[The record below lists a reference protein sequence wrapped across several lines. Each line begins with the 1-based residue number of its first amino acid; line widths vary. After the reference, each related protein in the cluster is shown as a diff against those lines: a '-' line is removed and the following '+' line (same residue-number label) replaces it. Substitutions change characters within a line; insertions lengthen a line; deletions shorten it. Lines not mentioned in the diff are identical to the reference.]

1 MCTKPS
7 TEGRGDIIGINMPAK
22 KLNRLT
28 VPPGLVI
35 VADLVARIPERAN
48 DVIASELA
56 RRERE
61 RTMTRETRSL
71 LSWHPIN
78 TTRVVLLF
86 GLHGFVLAWALGWL
100 AALGHAYAQLKT
112 ASIAIPL
119 PLLQDLAVNLGTF
132 VPTSTA
138 LSVASRL
145 PPIDFRDAIG
155 VGIAIALIVAV
166 ERGIIAAFQWK
177 KARLLRT
184 AEDELQAE
192 IEILKSWQ
200 EPADKKPKPT
210 V

>member
-1 MCTKPS
+1 
-7 TEGRGDIIGINMPAK
+7 MPPK
-22 KLNRLT
+22 KWNRLT
-28 VPPGLVI
+28 VPAGLVI
-35 VADLVARIPERAN
+35 VADLVARIPERGQE
-48 DVIASELA
+48 VIASEIA

-78 TTRVVLLF
+78 TTRTVLLF

-112 ASIAIPL
+112 SSIAIPL
-119 PLLQDLAVNLGTF
+119 PLVQDLAFNIGTI

-155 VGIAIALIVAV
+155 VGIAIAFVVAV

-177 KARLLRT
+177 KARLLRA

-192 IEILKSWQ
+192 IETLKSWQ
-200 EPADKKPKPT
+200 EKPTKKPT
-210 V
+210 A